1 MITAVINPSREI
13 FSKMRIEAAID
24 RNACMTDD
32 EFVPRVASVQRDRAT
47 CCTRGRQKYSC
58 FSTSFWPHTCH
69 VIPDGAWGRSM
80 AGGGHYCFDRT
91 ISLPRHKTAY
101 GIDRERTF
109 RCYLATIT
117 TVRPI

>member
-69 VIPDGAWGRSM
+69 MLSQTGHGAAAWPVVDTTVSIERYPSPAIRLRMGSI
-80 AGGGHYCFDRT
+80 A
-91 ISLPRHKTAY
+91 
-101 GIDRERTF
+101 RERF
-109 RCYLATIT
+109 AAT
-117 TVRPI
+117 